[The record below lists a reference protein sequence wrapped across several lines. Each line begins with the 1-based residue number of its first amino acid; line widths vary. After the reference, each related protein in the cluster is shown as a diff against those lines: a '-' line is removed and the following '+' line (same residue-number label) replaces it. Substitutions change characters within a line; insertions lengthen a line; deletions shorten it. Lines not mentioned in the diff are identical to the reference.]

1 MAASKPKILT
11 NSGEY
16 YYPNTEK
23 KKKKYEPV
31 RIPAENV
38 PIRGVWNRE
47 LTFPIHSNIN
57 PSDAMA

>member
-1 MAASKPKILT
+1 MAASKPKILI
-11 NSGEY
+11 NNEY
-16 YYPNTEK
+16 YPSS

-57 PSDAMA
+57 PSDAIA

>member
-1 MAASKPKILT
+1 MAASKPKILI
-11 NSGEY
+11 NNEY
-16 YYPNTEK
+16 YPSSK

-57 PSDAMA
+57 PSDAIA

>member
-1 MAASKPKILT
+1 MAASKPKILI
-11 NSGEY
+11 NNEY
-16 YYPNTEK
+16 YPSS
-23 KKKKYEPV
+23 KKKKYKPV

-57 PSDAMA
+57 PSDAIA

>member
-1 MAASKPKILT
+1 MNIIQVV
-11 NSGEY
+11 
-16 YYPNTEK
+16 

-31 RIPAENV
+31 SIPAENV

-57 PSDAMA
+57 PSDAIA